1 VKHNRKVAL
10 VTGANKGIGFEISRQ
25 LAQREIT
32 VVLGA
37 RNEDKGMAATFR
49 LKEAGFDVY
58 FQLLDVNDASSIWQA
73 VDGVWKQFGR
83 LDILVNN
90 AGIQVDRNI
99 SVLDLSPDMLNLTL
113 QTNVLGPLKPNRY

>member
-1 VKHNRKVAL
+1 MKHNRKVAL